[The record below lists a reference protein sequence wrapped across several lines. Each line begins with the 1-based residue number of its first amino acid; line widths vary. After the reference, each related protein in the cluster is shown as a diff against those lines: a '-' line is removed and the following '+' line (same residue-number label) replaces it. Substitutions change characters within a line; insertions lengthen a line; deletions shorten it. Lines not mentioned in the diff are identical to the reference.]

1 MNIFL
6 ILFLAILA
14 IAVLL
19 RFRVMIGLA
28 ILAAGAV
35 MWILNDRSL
44 ATLWSRSTS
53 SCALRCS

>member
-44 ATLWSRSTS
+44 ATL
-53 SCALRCS
+53 